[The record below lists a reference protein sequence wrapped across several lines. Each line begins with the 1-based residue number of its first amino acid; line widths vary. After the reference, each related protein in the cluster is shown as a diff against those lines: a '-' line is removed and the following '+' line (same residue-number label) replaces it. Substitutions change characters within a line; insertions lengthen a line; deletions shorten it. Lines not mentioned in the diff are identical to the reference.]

1 MEKPPSK
8 KTPSPTAQ
16 PFVPGRQTTRTS
28 SFTSPPTLPPLNA
41 GSAASK
47 PRVNLP
53 ASQVPCRYFAAGY
66 CQRGPT
72 CFYKHDL
79 SSLTLPGLENADKG
93 KKTRE
98 PPENTDTCA
107 ICYEIPATYGLL
119 TSCDH
124 VFCLCKFA
132 FFIIYYEKMI
142 GTDGIF
148 QHVFVP
154 GDLRLRQMLFQ
165 IRRVVF

>member
-8 KTPSPTAQ
+8 KKPSPTAQ

-28 SFTSPPTLPPLNA
+28 FFTSPPALAPSNA
-41 GSAASK
+41 NTAASK

-66 CQRGPT
+66 CQRGPA
-72 CFYKHDL
+72 CYYKHDL
-79 SSLTLPGLENADKG
+79 SSVTLPGLENTG
-93 KKTRE
+93 EGEKTRE
-98 PPENTDTCA
+98 PENTDTCA
-107 ICYEIPATYGLL
+107 ICYEVPTTYGLL

-132 FFIIYYEKMI
+132 SY
-142 GTDGIF
+142 
-148 QHVFVP
+148 H
-154 GDLRLRQMLFQ
+154 LF
-165 IRRVVF
+165 RRDVRD